1 MRFTDIPNL
10 FFMHK
15 EGGPSLIKTDMGI
28 GDLAPESALKLT
40 LAVVASLVSYNSKW
54 K

>member
-1 MRFTDIPNL
+1 
-10 FFMHK
+10 MHK